1 MSLMPSILGAGSG
14 GGGGGDPGD
23 GAQLPGNEF
32 FNEGFDVTIYSGVQ
46 FNANGDIEERQATGG
61 GWSKFGSWLVSGTNT
76 TFYLRRAIDSGSLTT
91 DAGGSIGDLRQMDTT
106 RVYDVQKSNNGT
118 KICVVTFSIVNAA
131 DNAVFAT
138 RSYTFEANRGLL

>member
-1 MSLMPSILGAGSG
+1 MSLMAALLGGSG
-14 GGGGGDPGD
+14 GAGGD
-23 GAQLPGNEF
+23 GAQLLTNGF
-32 FNEGFDVTIYSGVQ
+32 FTQGFDVTIYSGVK

-61 GWSKFGSWLVSGTNT
+61 GWSKFGSWLVGGTNT
-76 TFYLRRAIDSGSLTT
+76 TFWLRRSIGSGSLTT
-91 DAGGSIGDLRQMDTT
+91 DAGGSVGDLRQMDTT
-106 RVYDVQKSNNGT
+106 RIYDVQKNNNGT